1 MVDSEHVV
9 EEASNAVGV
18 TEGALVT
25 MASGESDE
33 EYRDTWGSDDPMPR
47 RRHDGGG
54 WESSRHEEVKRFHD
68 YRVNVS
74 LFLLRGRFC
83 WALSVPYI
91 IVG

>member
-9 EEASNAVGV
+9 AEASDVVGV

-33 EYRDTWGSDDPMPR
+33 EYRDTWGSEDPMSR

-54 WESSRHEEVKRFHD
+54 WENSRHEEV
-68 YRVNVS
+68 NV
-74 LFLLRGRFC
+74 FTIT
-83 WALSVPYI
+83 V
-91 IVG
+91 